1 MIKLNN
7 NKAVDNEL
15 FSTNKFIQDF
25 CYAANLVGMSKE
37 EFSQAIGLSVE
48 SIYEPQGVIGLHYII
63 KSYAVLLE
71 RTGDELLTT
80 QENKLPRGGI
90 SLMVKTACSEK
101 NLLSALT
108 AIMDVDRI
116 CQSPFSSNII
126 VEKDVVRWQFS
137 LTPKD
142 PSLSLFS
149 HTMLTSIASKILSM
163 LLKKDVNLLFVSF
176 VGSTPVNVCDY
187 QFLYSCPVKFNQDYN
202 EIVFDKIWLT
212 KPVLCN
218 YKEVEEH
225 LKIPLSITK
234 YTFNSL
240 GLIKKIKGIIA
251 LSSQGQFPTQ
261 SELASQLGVSV
272 RTMQR
277 KLEAENSNYMAIKD
291 EFRHK
296 KALFYLEYTDKSLNY
311 ITEFCGFSEVASFT
325 RAFIRW
331 QGCSPS
337 KYRCKTRK

>member
-7 NKAVDNEL
+7 KAPGNEL

-25 CYAANLVGMSKE
+25 CYIANSVGMSKE
-37 EFSQAIGLSVE
+37 AFSLAIGLSIE

-63 KSYAVLLE
+63 KSYSVLLDY
-71 RTGDELLTT
+71 TGDELLTV

-90 SLMVKTACSEK
+90 ALMVRTACSEK
-101 NLLSALT
+101 NLFSALT
-108 AIMDVDRI
+108 AIMDVNRI
-116 CQSPFSSNII
+116 CQNPFNSNLII
-126 VEKDVVRWQFS
+126 ERDVVRWQFS
-137 LTPKD
+137 LANKD
-142 PSLSLFS
+142 PYLSLFS
-149 HTMLTSIASKILSM
+149 HTMLTSIVTKILSM
-163 LLKKDVNLLFVSF
+163 LLKKDVNLLSVSF
-176 VGSTPVNVCDY
+176 IGSTPVNVCDY

-202 EIVFDKIWLT
+202 EVVFDKIWLT

-225 LKIPLSITK
+225 LKVPLSITK

-240 GLIKKIKGIIA
+240 GLIKKIKSIIA

-277 KLEAENSNYMAIKD
+277 KLETENSNYMTIKD

-296 KALFYLEYTDKSLNY
+296 KALFYLEFTDKSLSY